1 MIPTRRSLLA
11 GLGAAALGSTLP
23 RPARA
28 AAPSQRRFLFLTCFG
43 GWDPTRVIVPA
54 FDDGGVDMEPDAEP
68 FRVGGTVFVAHPG
81 RPGTRST
88 LERWGQRLALVHG
101 FMVPS
106 VAHMACLRL
115 VRTGAISGRP
125 DWPAILGSATG
136 GGDVPD
142 DLDVA
147 AQQPGVGSG
156 GMGTAGAGASG
167 GVEAAGIVARSGD
180 GGGSMYVAPG
190 TDADDSGVWLTLL
203 GIVVFFLLGIVVFA
217 KMKGRAAR

>member
-1 MIPTRRSLLA
+1 MVEYAILA
-11 GLGAAALGSTLP
+11 VLIAVIGLIAWNLFGAEVEQKVVLATE
-23 RPARA
+23 
-28 AAPSQRRFLFLTCFG
+28 QM
-43 GWDPTRVIVPA
+43 
-54 FDDGGVDMEPDAEP
+54 GGVGE
-68 FRVGGTVFVAHPG
+68 GGARIPSG
-81 RPGTRST
+81 GGGSGT
-88 LERWGQRLALVHG
+88 GG
-101 FMVPS
+101 GN
-106 VAHMACLRL
+106 
-115 VRTGAISGRP
+115 GAGSGS
-125 DWPAILGSATG
+125 GSATG
-136 GGDVPD
+136 SGDVPD

-190 TDADDSGVWLTLL
+190 TDADDSGVWFTLL